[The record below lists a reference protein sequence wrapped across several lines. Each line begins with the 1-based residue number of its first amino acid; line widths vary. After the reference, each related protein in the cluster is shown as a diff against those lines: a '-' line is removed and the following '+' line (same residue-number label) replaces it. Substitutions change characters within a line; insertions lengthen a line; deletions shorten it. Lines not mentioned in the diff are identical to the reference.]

1 MRKLAVLSFA
11 TSLLLSGAAL
21 AQDTVVVDLSGIRTH
36 IAGDLGIDVD
46 DVPSTISLSA
56 EAAAE
61 VCGIAVGDLSATCA
75 AISGSTELTAA
86 VEAELDGNGNGNGN
100 SAKEFAPGQQDGPA
114 KDSAP
119 GQQDGDARDSAPG
132 QMKKQ

>member
-1 MRKLAVLSFA
+1 MRKPAVLSFA

-75 AISGSTELTAA
+75 AISGSAELTAA
-86 VEAELDGNGNGNGN
+86 IEAELDGNGNAN
-100 SAKEFAPGQQDGPA
+100 SAREFAPGQQDGPA
-114 KDSAP
+114 KDFAP

-132 QMKKQ
+132 QQKKQ